1 VQRHSS
7 KSPPGPPA
15 LRVRRHPH
23 PWSHRT
29 HTLASSPPFLEV
41 YPDLLEALWGR
52 KVIVYNA
59 SYDVIVLGGNAQQKH
74 GDLGQA
80 RPVLE
85 VLDEEVRNLQRA
97 GRLSIENGHHRPSV
111 ALDDADAERAE
122 VEEAESGGQQD
133 QEVVVNLVA

>member
-1 VQRHSS
+1 MVTPHT
-7 KSPPGPPA
+7 
-15 LRVRRHPH
+15 HP
-23 PWSHRT
+23 RL
-29 HTLASSPPFLEV
+29 LASSPPFLEV

-59 SYDVIVLGGNAQQKH
+59 SYDVVVLGGNAQQKH
-74 GDLGQA
+74 GDLGQG

-97 GRLSIENGHHRPSV
+97 DRASIENGHHRPSV